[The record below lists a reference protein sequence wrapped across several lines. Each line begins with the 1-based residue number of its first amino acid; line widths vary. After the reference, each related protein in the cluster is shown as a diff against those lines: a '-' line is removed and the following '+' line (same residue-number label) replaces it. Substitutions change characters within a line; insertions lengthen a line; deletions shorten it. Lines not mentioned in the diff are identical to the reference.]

1 MSKQG
6 NFQKSMSLFDLIL
19 IGMGAIFGSAWLF
32 AVSNVASKAGPSGA
46 FSWILG
52 GAIIL
57 LIGLVYAELGAAL
70 PRTGGIIRYPVYS
83 HGHLVGYLISFVTIV
98 AYTSLIS
105 IEVTAVRQ
113 YVAYWFPGLTIKGS
127 DSPTISGWI
136 LQFALL
142 CLFFLLN
149 YWSVKTFAKA
159 NFIISIF
166 KYIVPITIIIV
177 LIFHFQPENLSVQ
190 GFAPFGF
197 TGIQAAIST
206 GGVMFAYLGL
216 HPIVSVAGEVQNPK
230 RNIPIALIICIIVST
245 IIYTVLQVTFIGAI
259 PTETLKHGWPAIG
272 REFSLPFKDIAVM
285 LGLGWLATLVI
296 LDAILSPGGN
306 GNIFMNTTS
315 RLVYAWARNGT
326 LFGIFSKVNKD
337 TGTPRASLW
346 LSFALSIFWTLPFP
360 SWNTLVNVCSVALIL
375 SYAIAPISSAALRV
389 NAKDLNRPFYL
400 KGMSIIGPLSFI
412 FTAFIVYWSGWKTVS
427 WLLGSQLVMFLIY
440 LCFSKYTPKE
450 DVSLAQQLKSAWWLI
465 GFYIMMLIFSYIG
478 SFGHGLG
485 IISNPV
491 DLILVAIGSLAIY
504 YWAKYTGLPKAA
516 IDYDK

>member
-1 MSKQG
+1 
-6 NFQKSMSLFDLIL
+6 MSLFDLIL

-216 HPIVSVAGEVQNPK
+216 HPIVSVAGEVPKSKTQYPDRFNHLHHRFNHHLYCFAGHLYWCNPD
-230 RNIPIALIICIIVST
+230 RN
-245 IIYTVLQVTFIGAI
+245 
-259 PTETLKHGWPAIG
+259 TET
-272 REFSLPFKDIAVM
+272 
-285 LGLGWLATLVI
+285 WLA
-296 LDAILSPGGN
+296 GN
-306 GNIFMNTTS
+306 
-315 RLVYAWARNGT
+315 
-326 LFGIFSKVNKD
+326 
-337 TGTPRASLW
+337 
-346 LSFALSIFWTLPFP
+346 
-360 SWNTLVNVCSVALIL
+360 
-375 SYAIAPISSAALRV
+375 
-389 NAKDLNRPFYL
+389 
-400 KGMSIIGPLSFI
+400 
-412 FTAFIVYWSGWKTVS
+412 
-427 WLLGSQLVMFLIY
+427 
-440 LCFSKYTPKE
+440 
-450 DVSLAQQLKSAWWLI
+450 
-465 GFYIMMLIFSYIG
+465 
-478 SFGHGLG
+478 
-485 IISNPV
+485 
-491 DLILVAIGSLAIY
+491 
-504 YWAKYTGLPKAA
+504 
-516 IDYDK
+516 